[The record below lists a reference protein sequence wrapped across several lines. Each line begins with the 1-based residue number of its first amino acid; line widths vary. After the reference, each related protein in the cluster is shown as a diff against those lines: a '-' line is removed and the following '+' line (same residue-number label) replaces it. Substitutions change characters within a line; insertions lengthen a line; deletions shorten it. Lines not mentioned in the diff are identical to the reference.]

1 MTYTAST
8 ENEDV
13 AEIFVNMLE
22 ENVKSI
28 YKRFDKPK
36 KMIFGAKE
44 SLDKLVENLDKN
56 CCVNTGKFYKGKQLS
71 LLMRK
76 GVYPYEYASS
86 CERFNDEQ
94 LPPKEAFYSKLS
106 GEDISDDDYKHAHA
120 VWEEF
125 DMKTFKDYHNLYN
138 VSDVLLLADVFE
150 NFRGVCMENY
160 HLDPAWYYTRLRV
173 LLGMLL

>member
-1 MTYTAST
+1 
-8 ENEDV
+8 
-13 AEIFVNMLE
+13 
-22 ENVKSI
+22 
-28 YKRFDKPK
+28 
-36 KMIFGAKE
+36 
-44 SLDKLVENLDKN
+44 
-56 CCVNTGKFYKGKQLS
+56 
-71 LLMRK
+71 MRK

-86 CERFNDEQ
+86 LEKLDETE

-125 DMKTFKDYHNLYN
+125 GMKTFKDYHDLYN
-138 VSDVLLLADVFE
+138 VSDVLFLADVFE

-160 HLDPAWYYTRLRV
+160 QLDPLGTIQLRV